1 MEVKGIFIIKS
12 GADNLIK
19 KIDELFSKYNNR
31 SAVNDKQNLA
41 LYRSYCQDVI
51 SMFNASFEAGM
62 WGIER
67 CKKFIEKYRWT
78 DDVNLINAT
87 LYMINGMLLDL
98 KYMAQNSI
106 PIKDFPSCKKLIELS
121 CEDAI
126 SLSKD
131 LVKNGIIKSGIGIIL
146 LGKAVADGIE
156 IVHIRQ
162 FYENMLNEL
171 QREINEEQH
180 ILIPIEQFLIEKCN
194 AEIGYCDIAMIKTGL
209 KAGKEIKELMD
220 TAHKN
225 IEKFEKETS
234 IYNTKEISLPNNDRC
249 ET

>member
-98 KYMAQNSI
+98 KYMAQDSI
-106 PIKDFPSCKKLIELS
+106 PIKDFPSCKKLTELS

-156 IVHIRQ
+156 IVHVRQ

-209 KAGKEIKELMD
+209 KAGKEIKGLMD

-225 IEKFEKETS
+225 IEKFEKETN
-234 IYNTKEISLPNNDRC
+234 IYNTKEISLSNNK
-249 ET
+249 

>member
-1 MEVKGIFIIKS
+1 MKVKGIFIIKS

-31 SAVNDKQNLA
+31 SAINDKQNLT
-41 LYRSYCQDVI
+41 LYRSYCHDVI
-51 SMFNASFEAGM
+51 SMFDASFETGM
-62 WGIER
+62 WGVER
-67 CKKFIEKYRWT
+67 CKKFIEKYRWSN
-78 DDVNLINAT
+78 DVNIINAT
-87 LYMINGMLLDL
+87 LLMINGMLLDL

-106 PIKDFPSCKKLIELS
+106 PIKDFPSCKKLTELS

-131 LVKNGIIKSGIGIIL
+131 LVKNGIIKSGIGIIM
-146 LGKAVADGIE
+146 LGKAVADGID

-171 QREINEEQH
+171 QREMTEEQH
-180 ILIPIEQFLIEKCN
+180 SLIPIEQLLIEKCN

-209 KAGKEIKELMD
+209 KAGKEIKGLMD
-220 TAHKN
+220 AAHKN
-225 IEKFEKETS
+225 IEKFEKEAS
-234 IYNTKEISLPNNDRC
+234 RYNTKEISFPNNK
-249 ET
+249 

>member
-41 LYRSYCQDVI
+41 LYRSYCHDII
-51 SMFNASFEAGM
+51 SMLNTSFEPGM

-67 CKKFIEKYRWT
+67 CKKFIEKCRWA
-78 DDVNLINAT
+78 DDVNIINTT
-87 LYMINGMLLDL
+87 LHMINGMLLDL
-98 KYMAQNSI
+98 KYMVQNSI
-106 PIKDFPSCKKLIELS
+106 PIKDFPSCKKLTELS

-131 LVKNGIIKSGIGIIL
+131 LVKNGIIKSGIGIIM
-146 LGKAVADGIE
+146 LGKAVTDGIE

-171 QREINEEQH
+171 QREMTEEQH
-180 ILIPIEQFLIEKCN
+180 TLIPIEQLLIEKCN

-209 KAGKEIKELMD
+209 KAGKEIKGLMD
-220 TAHKN
+220 AAHKN
-225 IEKFEKETS
+225 IEKFEKEAS
-234 IYNTKEISLPNNDRC
+234 RYNTKEISFSNNKP
-249 ET
+249 

>member
-19 KIDELFSKYNNR
+19 KIDELFSKYYNR

-51 SMFNASFEAGM
+51 SMLNASFEAGM
-62 WGIER
+62 WGVER
-67 CKKFIEKYRWT
+67 CKNFIEKYRWT

-106 PIKDFPSCKKLIELS
+106 PIKDFPSCKKLTELS

-131 LVKNGIIKSGIGIIL
+131 LVKNGIIKSGIGIIM

-171 QREINEEQH
+171 QREMTEEQH
-180 ILIPIEQFLIEKCN
+180 ALIPIEQLLIEKCN

-209 KAGKEIKELMD
+209 KAGKEIKGLMD
-220 TAHKN
+220 AAHKN
-225 IEKFEKETS
+225 IEKFEKEAS
-234 IYNTKEISLPNNDRC
+234 RYNTKEISLPNNK
-249 ET
+249 

>member
-62 WGIER
+62 WGVER

-98 KYMAQNSI
+98 KYMAQDSI
-106 PIKDFPSCKKLIELS
+106 PIKDFPSCKKLTELS

-156 IVHIRQ
+156 IVHVRQ

-209 KAGKEIKELMD
+209 KAGKEIKGLMD

-225 IEKFEKETS
+225 IEKFEKETN
-234 IYNTKEISLPNNDRC
+234 IYNTKEISLSNNK
-249 ET
+249 